1 MNSLDGF
8 NNFNTKKNNGSDGS
22 GNYSYQCMWIC
33 FLDFL
38 NYVLGNDFSL
48 TQIREFASSNNVKIN
63 NPREEF
69 RVDDHFGGLLNLVE
83 LFGLQIHFY
92 VPIEDSTGQLVIA
105 KNSDWKIGE
114 SSARNVVSI
123 VSYGSH
129 FELITSI
136 NSIDIY
142 GNEIEDSNT
151 FKPDRELAVGK
162 KIAYSQLDTSE
173 RNELND
179 KIDKLLRSSVNLS
192 RFIIKMEQT
201 IQSHKMDVQSLERIF
216 ERNQNNASKE
226 DFDTQT
232 AIVASFQ
239 EHRATFQKMIDDLE
253 KDLEGFKSLQK
264 TVLDEL
270 LPYFD

>member
-1 MNSLDGF
+1 MNSSGGF
-8 NNFNTKKNNGSDGS
+8 NNFRTKKNNGSDGS
-22 GNYSYQCMWIC
+22 GDYSNQCLWIAILY
-33 FLDFL
+33 FI
-38 NYVLGNDFSL
+38 NVVLGNHFSL

-69 RVDDHFGGLLNLVE
+69 RVDDHYGGLLNLAE

-92 VPIEDSTGQLVIA
+92 LPIEDSTRQLVIPDRP
-105 KNSDWKIGE
+105 DWKIVE
-114 SSARNVVSI
+114 PSARNVVSI
-123 VSYGSH
+123 VSYGAH

-142 GNEIEDSNT
+142 GDEIEDSNT

-162 KIAYSQLDTSE
+162 KIAYLQLDTSE

-179 KIDKLLRSSVNLS
+179 KIDNLLRSSVNLS
-192 RFIIKMEQT
+192 RFIINMEQR
-201 IQSHKMDVQSLERIF
+201 IQSLETIF
-216 ERNQNNASKE
+216 ERNQNNTSKE

-239 EHRATFQKMIDDLE
+239 EHRATLQKVIDDLE

-270 LPYFD
+270 LPYFG

>member
-1 MNSLDGF
+1 MNSLKYY
-8 NNFNTKKNNGSDGS
+8 NFKTKKNNGSDGS
-22 GNYSYQCMWIC
+22 GDYTNQCMWMT
-33 FLDFL
+33 FLGFL
-38 NYVLGNDFSL
+38 NYVLGNNFSL
-48 TQIREFASSNNVKIN
+48 TQIRELASSNNVKLN
-63 NPREEF
+63 NPGEEF
-69 RVDDHFGGLLNLVE
+69 RVDDHFGGLLNLAE
-83 LFGLQIHFY
+83 LLGLRIHFY
-92 VPIEDSTGQLVIA
+92 LPIEDSTGQLVIP
-105 KNSDWKIGE
+105 NRPDWIIGE
-114 SSARNVVSI
+114 PSARNVVSI
-123 VSYGSH
+123 VSYGAH

-142 GNEIEDSNT
+142 GDEIEDSNT

-179 KIDKLLRSSVNLS
+179 KIDSLLKSSVNLS
-192 RFIIKMEQT
+192 RFIINMEQR
-201 IQSHKMDVQSLERIF
+201 IQSHKMDVQSLETIF

-239 EHRATFQKMIDDLE
+239 EHRATLQKVIDDLE

-270 LPYFD
+270 LPYFG